1 MAKVK
6 PYIITVKYAAFYADP
21 APTVE
26 QVLNE
31 LNIDAME
38 ITIEEAVV
46 SAVPK
51 ATTRVEEID
60 VDSRTIRIYEEPAVT
75 IPVPAQ
81 APAIQPLHASR
92 RRGGVQYNFD
102 TKHLELKGPS
112 VAILHTLQ
120 TLGPK
125 TLAQIR
131 EITNRYDTTM
141 QVSLSRLKTAGRV
154 RAEGIDPKSGKTIY
168 AFVK

>member
-21 APTVE
+21 APSVE

-46 SAVPK
+46 TAAPK
-51 ATTRVEEID
+51 TTQVEEVD
-60 VDSRTIRIYEEPAVT
+60 VDSRTIRIYGEPAVT

-81 APAIQPLHASR
+81 APAAQSILPSR

-154 RAEGIDPKSGKTIY
+154 RSEGMDPKTNKTVY

>member
-26 QVLNE
+26 QVLAE
-31 LNIDAME
+31 LNIDA
-38 ITIEEAVV
+38 IDISIEEAVV
-46 SAVPK
+46 SAAPK
-51 ATTRVEEID
+51 PAAL
-60 VDSRTIRIYEEPAVT
+60 PAVEVDADRRMIT
-75 IPVPAQ
+75 YYEPPAVVAAVPQ
-81 APAIQPLHASR
+81 APTSTKK
-92 RRGGVQYNFD
+92 RRGVEYGFD
-102 TKHLELKGPS
+102 TKGLELKGPS
-112 VAILHTLQ
+112 VSILHTLQ

-125 TLAQIR
+125 SLSQVR

-141 QVSLSRLKTAGRV
+141 QVSMSRLKSQGRV
-154 RAEGIDPKSGKTIY
+154 TVSGKDASGKSIY

>member
-46 SAVPK
+46 SAAPK
-51 ATTRVEEID
+51 TKTVEEVD
-60 VDSRTIRIYEEPAVT
+60 VDSRIITYYETPVAETIAIPERAPEAQ
-75 IPVPAQ
+75 PVP
-81 APAIQPLHASR
+81 SVR
-92 RRGGVQYNFD
+92 RRGGVQYGFD

-125 TLAQIR
+125 TLAEVR
-131 EITNRYDTTM
+131 AITNRYDTTM
-141 QVSLSRLKTAGRV
+141 QVSMSRLKTQGRV
-154 RAEGIDPKSGKTIY
+154 KVVGADSKTGKTIY

>member
-21 APTVE
+21 APSVE

-46 SAVPK
+46 TAAPK
-51 ATTRVEEID
+51 TTQVEEVD
-60 VDSRTIRIYEEPAVT
+60 VDSRTIRIYDEPAVT

-81 APAIQPLHASR
+81 APAAQSILSSR

-154 RAEGIDPKSGKTIY
+154 RSEGTDPKTGKTVY